1 MLTKSRCSS
10 CAVSRPETAG
20 AYCPEAGS
28 KTGSGIAGKKELPDE
43 TELAFRD
50 VIRTK
55 WAIPLERIKTK
66 RLNARYAVPALPA
79 SVSDAGSETD
89 YLARPTG
96 NVRQFQ
102 IRNGDKTAEQ
112 PDSVR

>member
-10 CAVSRPETAG
+10 CAVSGPETAG

-28 KTGSGIAGKKELPDE
+28 KTGSGIAGKM
-43 TELAFRD
+43 ELAFRD